1 MTTPGVSATLSSLYD
16 PGGHP
21 QTPSAMYPSLTTFK
35 PCDLPTLLNSLQP
48 IAPLLDTL
56 SDVVFFIKDCE
67 ARYAFVNQT
76 LARRCG
82 FKHRDGLLGRTAEM
96 VFPERFGPL
105 YTEQDRRVL
114 SSGRELADQLE
125 LHLYYGNQPV
135 WCLTHKLALKD
146 EQGRIVGLAGISRD
160 LQSPQSNHPAFQK
173 LAAVDAHIRRHFA
186 RSISLA
192 ELTAIAGYSV
202 AQLERHCK
210 RVFQLTPRQM
220 IHKARLE
227 EGSRLLL
234 HTELPITEIALRCG
248 YTDHSAFS
256 RQFRALTS
264 LSPSQY
270 RDNQR

>member
-1 MTTPGVSATLSSLYD
+1 MYVSLN
-16 PGGHP
+16 
-21 QTPSAMYPSLTTFK
+21 SLT
-35 PCDLPTLLNSLQP
+35 PCDLPSLLRSLQP

-56 SDVVFFIKDCE
+56 TDVVFFIKDDQ

-82 FKHRDGLLGRTAEM
+82 FKHRHELLGRTAES

-105 YTEQDRRVL
+105 YTAQDRRVL
-114 SSGRELADQLE
+114 DSGRELADQLE
-125 LHLYYGNQPV
+125 LHLYFGNQPV
-135 WCLTHKLALKD
+135 WCLTHKLALRD

-160 LQSPQSNHPAFQK
+160 LQLPQSSHPAFPK
-173 LAAVDAHIRRHFA
+173 LAAVDAHIRQHFA
-186 RSISLA
+186 RPVSLA
-192 ELTAIAGYSV
+192 ELTALAGLSV

-210 RVFQLTPRQM
+210 RIFQLTPRQM

-227 EGSRLLL
+227 EASRLLL
-234 HTELPITEIALRCG
+234 EHELPITDIALRCG

-256 RQFRALTS
+256 RQFRALTG

-270 RDNQR
+270 RESHR